1 MVEFNKPDV
10 KASRV
15 RGSNYN
21 IDLRHVYAE
30 FRRKNPEFKDVKD
43 DVLKS
48 IIKGFSW
55 FINDKICEERY
66 GVELPEGLG
75 FVFIAAV
82 KMSKDVIDMPKS
94 AQVGVKVLAKN
105 WETDGMS
112 AKIFYTNWAMKYK
125 FTNREIW
132 SFNANRDLSR
142 AVSAAFRADWKKYVQ
157 PASVRRVTDF
167 YKTYNIHKATEPF
180 INEEYGYNEFD
191 I

>member
-15 RGSNYN
+15 RRCNYN
-21 IDLRHVYAE
+21 IDLKHVYEE
-30 FRRKNPEFKDVKD
+30 FCKKNPEFKNTEYNF
-43 DVLKS
+43 LKNV
-48 IIKGFSW
+48 IKGFSW
-55 FINDKICEERY
+55 LINEKICTERY

-75 FVFIAAV
+75 FVFVASV

-94 AQVGVKVLAKN
+94 AQVGKKVLVKN

-125 FTNREIW
+125 FSNREIW
-132 SFNANRDLSR
+132 SFNGNRDLTR
-142 AVSAAFRADWKKYVQ
+142 AVSDAFKKDWKKYVQ

-167 YKTYNIHKATEPF
+167 YKTYNVHKTNEPF
-180 INEEYGYNEFD
+180 VDEEYGYNEFD